1 VADVGQ
7 AELLEAARQGLIL
20 DGTDPGADPD
30 ASGDPN
36 VPAGRRPVDA
46 ALLRQ
51 CCLQF
56 RDQIDPR
63 GLRLRRVTVR
73 GPVDLAGLTV
83 PFPVRFDD
91 CEFDAPVHV
100 EGAKLRELTL
110 TGCPRVPGLLGNGLR
125 LRGDL
130 DLSGSTVSGAHRT
143 SASLGKRA
151 AIWLCEAR
159 IGGRLLC
166 LDTTIRAE
174 GERALQADRMRV
186 GGPIRLLHSFASY
199 GEVRLTGAHIGG
211 SLDIIGGR
219 IEVPGGLALDLGD
232 AVIGGN
238 LFIVDGGGHRP
249 AIRGRVDIGSAS
261 ISGQF
266 LFRNAT
272 LEGSDSMPADRGHA
286 GTRVSGTA
294 MSAFRLT
301 VGAEVALE
309 GSCEV
314 TGGLDLS
321 MSDLSSLSVGRQ
333 CTLKAGGRTALDLS
347 NAELRSTLMMSG
359 VSVAG
364 TIRLGGARI
373 HGQLTL
379 TDSRLSQPE
388 RSSLIAARGVTVDG
402 DVELQGLRGDGGN
415 LRFSNATLGSVV
427 AVGAELDNPRGV
439 TMSLHQATARGS
451 VVLARGFRSNGLVLL
466 SRATMTG
473 RLECDGGTFDCPG
486 PVSRNAHG
494 HAIEAI
500 SLHAQGGMDLGWVR
514 AGPSVDFTNASTTF
528 LADNPARWPPAILI
542 SGFTYERFERPRSN
556 AGGRT
561 WDHAARADWLARQVD
576 YDAGPYE
583 QAARVFREHGYTSA
597 AETIL
602 IAQRSQARQLITG
615 PAARLRRTL
624 DRLFGAS
631 VAYGYRP
638 GRVLWLLVVLLGLVI
653 ASLVTPATQATLR
666 ATTSDGAVYT
676 TRGPLIGVS
685 PGTEGPAPGAA
696 TRPDACGG
704 GEVRCFSP
712 VLYAI
717 DTVVPLVSLDQ
728 RNTWYPDPH
737 VPDGTFMDWWLNA
750 ATILGWLLSTIFA
763 LSLARLARSFS

>member
-1 VADVGQ
+1 MEDVGQ
-7 AELLEAARQGLIL
+7 AELLDAAAHGRIL
-20 DGTDPGADPD
+20 DGG
-30 ASGDPN
+30 
-36 VPAGRRPVDA
+36 GRGVDA
-46 ALLRQ
+46 ALLRR
-51 CCLQF
+51 CCLEF

-63 GLRLRRVTVR
+63 GLRLHQVAVR

-83 PFPVRFDD
+83 PFPVRFTD
-91 CEFDAPVHV
+91 CEFDAPVHAD
-100 EGAKLRELTL
+100 GAKLRALTL
-110 TGCPRVPGLLGNGLR
+110 TGCPRLPGLLGNGLR

-130 DLSGSTVSGAHRT
+130 DLSGSTVTGAHRT

-159 IGGRLLC
+159 IGGRVLC

-186 GGPIRLLHSFASY
+186 GGPIRLLHGFSSY
-199 GEVRLTGAHIGG
+199 GEFRLTGAHIGG

-219 IEVPGGLALDLGD
+219 IEAPGAIALDLGD

-238 LFIVDGGGHRP
+238 LFIVDGGGRRP
-249 AIRGRVDIGSAS
+249 VIRGRVDIGSAH

-309 GSCEV
+309 GSCDV

-321 MSDLSSLSVGRQ
+321 MSDLSSLSVSPECSLR
-333 CTLKAGGRTALDLS
+333 AGGRTALDLS

-359 VSVAG
+359 VTVAG
-364 TIRLGGARI
+364 TIRLSGARI

-379 TDSRLSQPE
+379 SNTRLSQPE
-388 RSSLIAARGVTVDG
+388 RSSLVAARGVTVDG
-402 DVELQGLRGDGGN
+402 DVELHGLRSSGGN
-415 LRFSNATLGSVV
+415 LRFSNAVLGSVV
-427 AVGAELDNPRGV
+427 AAGAELDNPGGV
-439 TMSLHQATARGS
+439 TISLHQATARGS
-451 VVLARGFRSNGLVLL
+451 VVLARGFRSTGLVLL

-473 RLECDGGTFDCPG
+473 RLECDDGTFGCPG
-486 PVSRNAHG
+486 PNQRNEQG

-500 SLHAQGGMDLGWVR
+500 SLHARGGMDLGWVR
-514 AGPSVDFTNASTTF
+514 AGPSVDFTNADTTF
-528 LADNPARWPPAILI
+528 LADNPARWPSRIFI
-542 SGFTYERFERPRSN
+542 SGFTYDRFERSRSS
-556 AGGRT
+556 AGGRP
-561 WDHAARADWLARQVD
+561 WDHAARSNWLARQAV
-576 YDAGPYE
+576 YDAGPFE

-602 IAQRSQARQLITG
+602 ISQRAQARELITG
-615 PAARLRRTL
+615 PAAGIRRAL
-624 DRLFGAS
+624 DGLFGAS

-653 ASLVTPATQATLR
+653 TSLEVPATQATLR
-666 ATTSDGAVYT
+666 ASTQSGIVYT
-676 TRGPLIGVS
+676 TRGPLAGNSASQSVVI
-685 PGTEGPAPGAA
+685 PGS
-696 TRPDACGG
+696 DVCGG
-704 GEVRCFSP
+704 GQVRCFSP

-728 RNTWYPDPH
+728 RAAWYPDPS
-737 VPDGTFMDWWLNA
+737 VPEGTLMQWWLNI
-750 ATILGWLLSTIFA
+750 ATILGWLLSSIFA
-763 LSLARLARSFS
+763 LSLARLARSS

>member
-1 VADVGQ
+1 MEKIGE
-7 AELLEAARQGLIL
+7 AELLDAARQGRIL
-20 DGTDPGADPD
+20 DGSDQA
-30 ASGDPN
+30 A
-36 VPAGRRPVDA
+36 PAATGRRAFDA
-46 ALLRQ
+46 ALLRR
-51 CCLQF
+51 CCLDF
-56 RDQIDPR
+56 KDQIDPR
-63 GLRLRRVTVR
+63 GLRLQRVAVQ

-83 PFPVRFDD
+83 PFPLRFDD
-91 CEFDAPVHV
+91 CDFDAPLHV
-100 EGAKLRELTL
+100 EGTKLRELTL
-110 TGCPRVPGLLGNGLR
+110 TGCPRLPGLLGNGLR

-130 DLSGSTVSGAHRT
+130 DLSGSTISGAHRT

-159 IGGRLLC
+159 IGGRVLC

-186 GGPIRLLHSFASY
+186 SGPIRLLHEFVSQ
-199 GEVRLTGAHIGG
+199 GEFRLTGAHIGG

-219 IEVPGGLALDLGD
+219 IEAPGAIALDLGD

-249 AIRGRVDIGSAS
+249 VIRGRVDIGSAH

-309 GSCEV
+309 GNCDV

-333 CTLKAGGRTALDLS
+333 CALRAAGRTALDLS

-359 VSVAG
+359 VTVEG

-379 TDSRLSQPE
+379 TGTRLSQPE

-402 DVELQGLRGDGGN
+402 DVELQGLHGQGGN

-427 AVGAELDNPRGV
+427 AVRAEIDNPGGV

-486 PVSRNAHG
+486 PVERNQQG

-500 SLHAQGGMDLGWVR
+500 SLHARGGMDLGWTR
-514 AGPSVDFTNASTTF
+514 AEPSVDFTNAGTTF
-528 LADNPARWPPAILI
+528 LADNPARWPSRILI
-542 SGFTYERFERPRSN
+542 SGFTYERFERSRRS

-561 WDHAARADWLARQVD
+561 WDHVARAEWLARQVD

-624 DRLFGAS
+624 DGVFGAS

-666 ATTSDGAVYT
+666 STTDAGVVYT
-676 TRGPLIGVS
+676 TRGPLVES
-685 PGTEGPAPGAA
+685 PPISANVPSS
-696 TRPDACGG
+696 DACGG
-704 GEVRCFSP
+704 GQVRCFSP

-728 RNTWYPDPH
+728 RNTWYADPH
-737 VPDGTFMDWWLNA
+737 VPNGTLMDWWLNA

-763 LSLARLARSFS
+763 LSLARLARSS

>member
-1 VADVGQ
+1 MEDVGQ
-7 AELLEAARQGLIL
+7 AELLDAGRQGQIL
-20 DGTDPGADPD
+20 DGSHQG
-30 ASGDPN
+30 
-36 VPAGRRPVDA
+36 GRRPVDA
-46 ALLRQ
+46 ALLRR
-51 CCLQF
+51 CCLEF

-63 GLRLRRVTVR
+63 GLRLHHVAVR
-73 GPVDLAGLTV
+73 GPVDLAGLTIG
-83 PFPVRFDD
+83 FPLHFDD

-110 TGCPRVPGLLGNGLR
+110 TGSPHLPGLLGNGLR

-130 DLSGSTVSGAHRT
+130 DLSGSTFTGAHRT

-151 AIWLCEAR
+151 AVWLCEAR
-159 IGGRLLC
+159 LGGRLLC
-166 LDTTIRAE
+166 RDTVIRPQ
-174 GERALQADRMRV
+174 GERAMQADRIRT
-186 GGPIRLLHSFASY
+186 GGPIRLLHGFVSE

-219 IEVPGGLALDLGD
+219 IEAPGAIALDLGD

-238 LFIVDGGGHRP
+238 LFIVDGGGLRP
-249 AIRGRVDIGSAS
+249 VVRGRVDIGSAH

-309 GSCEV
+309 GKCDV
-314 TGGLDLS
+314 TGGLDFS
-321 MSDLSSLSVGRQ
+321 MSDLSSLSVGRD
-333 CTLKAGGRTALDLS
+333 CALKAGGRTALDLS

-359 VSVAG
+359 VTVAG

-379 TDSRLSQPE
+379 TDTRLSQPE
-388 RSSLIAARGVTVDG
+388 RSSLIAARGATVDG

-415 LRFSNATLGSVV
+415 LRFSNAVVGSVV
-427 AVGAELDNPRGV
+427 ATGAEVANPGGV
-439 TMSLHQATARGS
+439 TVSLHQATVRGS
-451 VVLARGFRSNGLVLL
+451 VILARGFRSTGLVLL

-473 RLECDGGTFDCPG
+473 RLECDSGTFDCPG
-486 PVSRNAHG
+486 SNARNQLG

-500 SLHAQGGMDLGWVR
+500 SLHARGGMDLGWTR
-514 AGPSVDFTNASTTF
+514 AEPSVDFTDASTTF
-528 LADNPARWPPAILI
+528 LADNPARWPSRILI
-542 SGFTYERFERPRSN
+542 SGFTYDRFERSRSSA
-556 AGGRT
+556 AGRP
-561 WDHAARADWLARQVD
+561 WDHVARAAWLARQEV
-576 YDAGPYE
+576 YDAGPFE

-602 IAQRSQARQLITG
+602 IAQRSQARELITG
-615 PAARLRRTL
+615 RAAGVRRAL
-624 DRLFGAS
+624 DGLFGAS

-653 ASLVTPATQATLR
+653 ASLEVPATQATLR
-666 ATTSDGAVYT
+666 STTDSGIVYT
-676 TRGPLIGVS
+676 THGPLIGTS
-685 PGTEGPAPGAA
+685 PETGPGTARAGPGAG
-696 TRPDACGG
+696 DACGG
-704 GEVRCFSP
+704 GQVRCFSP

-728 RNTWYPDPH
+728 RASWYPDPS
-737 VPDGTFMDWWLNA
+737 VPGGTFMQWWLNL
-750 ATILGWLLSTIFA
+750 ATILGWLLSSIFA
-763 LSLARLARSFS
+763 LSLARLARSS